1 MIMKDNFIIN
11 LKKKEKNITK
21 QRLKKEKIKKELQ
34 IMLIKK
40 Q

>member
-11 LKKKEKNITK
+11 LKKKEKNITQ
-21 QRLKKEKIKKELQ
+21 QRLKKEKIKKELV